1 MVKNKP
7 KTMLEEISDQA
18 SIDPFKVLISTI
30 LSHRTRDENTKKA
43 TENLFLAY
51 KDAPSLA
58 KANIKEIRKLIK
70 PAGFYKVKSKRIKE
84 ISKIIAE
91 NFNGKVP
98 DSLEKLL
105 SLPGIGRKT
114 ANCVL
119 VYAFN
124 KPAIPVDTHVHR
136 ISNRIGLIHTKNH
149 LETELELE
157 KIIPKKYW
165 LKINKLLV
173 SFGQTICKPISPKC
187 YECSI
192 KNFCEFYKAN
202 LVYKKL
208 NNFNRV

>member
-1 MVKNKP
+1 
-7 KTMLEEISDQA
+7 MLEEISDQA

-124 KPAIPVDTHVHR
+124 KPAIPVATHV
-136 ISNRIGLIHTKNH
+136 
-149 LETELELE
+149 
-157 KIIPKKYW
+157 
-165 LKINKLLV
+165 
-173 SFGQTICKPISPKC
+173 
-187 YECSI
+187 
-192 KNFCEFYKAN
+192 
-202 LVYKKL
+202 
-208 NNFNRV
+208 